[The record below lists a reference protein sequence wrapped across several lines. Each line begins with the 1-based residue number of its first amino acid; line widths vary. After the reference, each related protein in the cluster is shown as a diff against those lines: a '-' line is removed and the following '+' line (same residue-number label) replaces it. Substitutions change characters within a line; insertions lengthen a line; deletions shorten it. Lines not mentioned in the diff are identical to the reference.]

1 MRNTLITIAAWS
13 AAITLVLWQRAIW
26 PGLKTFLPGI
36 EDLAADIRSGL
47 QPPAP
52 AKSPQPVV
60 PAQETEPQPI
70 AAVLPIAEPAAVETY
85 IIERKVPT
93 PKRAARPA
101 PKRAAQPV
109 GFAS

>member
-13 AAITLVLWQRAIW
+13 AAIALVLWQRAIW
-26 PGLKTFLPGI
+26 PGLKTFLPGL
-36 EDLAADIRSGL
+36 EDLIADIRSGA

-52 AKSPQPVV
+52 AQTAQPVT
-60 PAQETEPQPI
+60 PAGEREPQPI
-70 AAVLPIAEPAAVETY
+70 AEPAVVETY
-85 IIERKVPT
+85 VIERKVPT

-101 PKRAAQPV
+101 PKRAAQPL